1 MRSLEDEGDAAA
13 AAAAE
18 AETADEL
25 AEFSAEPG
33 SPRRAEDG
41 ARDDTPHQDT
51 PSRCGMEAVH
61 MSKLRVCEGGQ
72 QLGGQGRRSLS
83 FSWVHASYR
92 HATHRAEDGARDD
105 TPQQDTPFGVGG
117 NQPTGW
123 SCMCVHVY
131 VGVGWRCGRGQQL
144 CGQGGSCLPFS
155 WVCAACRDPK
165 RRAESGARDDASHQD
180 TSRDVGSHAVH
191 AGCRQPVG
199 ACSHGRSALS
209 PAPSWQSQ
217 DVFACRVG
225 TGQLAGAGQ
234 DKQAGL
240 EEGGGRM

>member
-41 ARDDTPHQDT
+41 ARDDSPHQDT
-51 PSRCGMEAVH
+51 PSRCGTEAVH
-61 MSKLRVCEGGQ
+61 MSKFCVCEGSR

-92 HATHRAEDGARDD
+92 HATHRAEDRARDD
-105 TPQQDTPFGVGG
+105 PPQQDTPFRCGVC
-117 NQPTGW
+117 QSTGW

-144 CGQGGSCLPFS
+144 WGQGGRCMPLS

-165 RRAESGARDDASHQD
+165 RRAESRARDAFHQD

-199 ACSHGRSALS
+199 ACSHGRSAPS
-209 PAPSWQSQ
+209 PA
-217 DVFACRVG
+217 G

-240 EEGGGRM
+240 EEES